1 MKNQKLAF
9 HLIILILFLVARV
22 DASDQTIQTKTVTHI
37 AIIWLKKT
45 AASDS
50 RDALINATKGGLKIP
65 GVKSVQVGS
74 AIQSERPVVDS
85 SYDLGVSMEFESLQA
100 LRNYEQNPIHKKS
113 DEDTLKPLASKFII
127 YDFVNE

>member
-50 RDALINATKGGLKIP
+50 RDALINATKGVLKIP

>member
-1 MKNQKLAF
+1 MYKRQ
-9 HLIILILFLVARV
+9 
-22 DASDQTIQTKTVTHI
+22 VTHI

-50 RDALINATKGGLKIP
+50 RDALINATKGVLKIP